1 MPELPEVETIRR
13 DLEKEALNKRIKS
26 VDVTGLRSIRRHST
40 KKQFISRLE
49 GQKID
54 GVSRRG
60 KNLLVDLGD
69 DLLVVHLGM
78 SGQLLKAAPKDPTIK
93 HTHVVITFTQGGQ
106 LRYVDARTFGELYVV
121 AKANLAE
128 EAPELTELGFDP
140 IEDVMSWQDFA
151 TMLVRKQAQLK
162 SVLMDQRFV
171 AGIGNIYSDEI
182 LWEAGLRYDR
192 PSHTLSIQEVRRLYR
207 AISEVLQEAIKQRGS
222 SLADETYRDLYGN
235 IGQFQLQHNVYAR
248 DGQPCKRCRHAIGK
262 AKFSGRSTYYCP
274 SCQV

>member
-13 DLEKEALNKRIKS
+13 DLDKEVAGKRIKT
-26 VDVTGLRSIRRHST
+26 VEVTGLRSIRRHAN

-49 GQKID
+49 GQKIE
-54 GVSRRG
+54 GASRKG
-60 KNLLVDLGD
+60 KNLLIDLGD

-78 SGQLLKAAPKDPTIK
+78 SGQLLKAAVKDPTVK
-93 HTHVVITFTQGGQ
+93 HTHVVITFTVGGQ
-106 LRYVDARTFGELYVV
+106 LRYVDARTFGELFVV
-121 AKANLAE
+121 AKDRLTE
-128 EAPELTELGFDP
+128 EFPELGELGFDP
-140 IEDVMSWQDFA
+140 VEDVMSWNEFG
-151 TMLVRKQAQLK
+151 TRLVQRMAQLK
-162 SVLMDQRFV
+162 SVLMDQKFV

-207 AISEVLQEAIKQRGS
+207 AIGEVLNEAIKQRGS
-222 SLADETYRDLYGN
+222 SLADETYRDLYGV
-235 IGQFQLQHNVYAR
+235 IGGFQLHHNVYAR

-262 AKFSGRSTYYCP
+262 AKFGGRSTYYCP